1 MSLAYRSPAP
11 EQWATASPFGRRTLA
26 VLGVVLPLLAGCEAP
41 PIAWEDAR
49 PAVTTAGQR
58 SADSALVPPTTSWPG
73 DTGDPSGEACL
84 SSARYARVGAGAAG
98 DSRWYV
104 AWWRARRDGSAR
116 LMIARSD
123 DGGAHWNRPASVD
136 TVDVSRLGCS
146 RPAPGITADERGG
159 YVHLAYFMN
168 APEGAGI
175 FFAHSMDA
183 SATFHAPVAV
193 VYGDRPSAASVAASG
208 DTVAV
213 AYLDP
218 NALRPFVALALSYT
232 AGHVF
237 ERHALM
243 VSGSGGAAEEPRVTL
258 RGREIEVSWLARHAG
273 ATTPD
278 APGMTFVRR
287 GALR

>member
-1 MSLAYRSPAP
+1 MAWMA
-11 EQWATASPFGRRTLA
+11 
-26 VLGVVLPLLAGCEAP
+26 LPLVAGCESP
-41 PIAWEDAR
+41 PVAWDDAR
-49 PAVTTAGQR
+49 PVVAKAG
-58 SADSALVPPTTSWPG
+58 AGGAAPALAPPASSWPG
-73 DTGDPSGEACL
+73 AIGDASGEACL
-84 SSARYARVGAGAAG
+84 NSARYARVGADSAG
-98 DSRWYV
+98 GSRWYV
-104 AWWRARRDGSAR
+104 AWWGARTDGSAR

-123 DGGAHWNRPASVD
+123 DAGAHWNRPAFVD
-136 TVDVSRLGCS
+136 TVDTSRLGCS
-146 RPAPGITADERGG
+146 RPSPGITADARGG

-183 SATFHAPVAV
+183 GATFHTPVAV

-218 NALRPFVALALSYT
+218 NARRPHVALALSYS

-243 VSGSGGAAEEPRVTL
+243 VSGTGGAAEEPHVTL
-258 RGREIEVSWLARHAG
+258 RGRKIEVSWLARPAR
-273 ATTPD
+273 AMAPEV
-278 APGMTFVRR
+278 PGMTIVRH
-287 GALR
+287 GTLR